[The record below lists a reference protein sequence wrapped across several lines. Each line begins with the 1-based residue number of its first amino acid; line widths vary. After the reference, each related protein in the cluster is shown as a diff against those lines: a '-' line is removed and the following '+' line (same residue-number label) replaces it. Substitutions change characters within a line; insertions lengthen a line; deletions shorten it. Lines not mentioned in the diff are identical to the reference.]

1 MYAELSINQG
11 ANLVSVITLSND
23 DSSAMNLA
31 NTTFASQIRKSYYS
45 TNPTAN
51 INVAVFGANSNGQ
64 IRLTLSADET
74 ANIAPGRY
82 LYDITMTANNTVTRI
97 LEGIVTVTPR
107 VTR

>member
-1 MYAELSINQG
+1 MYAELTIDQG
-11 ANLVSVITLSND
+11 ANLVSVITLEND

-31 NTTFASQIRKSYYS
+31 NSTFSSQIRKSYYS

-74 ANIAPGRY
+74 ANINPGRY
-82 LYDITMTANNTVTRI
+82 LYDIQMTANNVTTRI